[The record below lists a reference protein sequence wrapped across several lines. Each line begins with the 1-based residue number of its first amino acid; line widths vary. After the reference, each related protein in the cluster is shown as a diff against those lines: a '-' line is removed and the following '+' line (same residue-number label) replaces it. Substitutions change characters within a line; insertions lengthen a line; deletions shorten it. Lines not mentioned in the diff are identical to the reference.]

1 MGIDFLLSLRSC
13 FGFSSRQTIGFFWI
27 EIFFVQVKNVVHSF
41 SEFGINRLN
50 APHLFQSG
58 FCFVFFQ
65 NESDALFTY
74 SFKSFFFP
82 QFLTKKLSDH
92 LLRPSGQGV
101 HANAITSATCF
112 SLYFLGLPGLGLSLR
127 ALWRPSSAYLFFTVK
142 TVFLQTPNVSAISV
156 PLFCSF
162 ARSSI
167 CALVSSLALLCP
179 FLTKSIRK
187 FTSQSSSFNFSIKI

>member
-1 MGIDFLLSLRSC
+1 MHHIFFSQGFVLFSFKMSLMLSLPIVS
-13 FGFSSRQTIGFFWI
+13 
-27 EIFFVQVKNVVHSF
+27 N
-41 SEFGINRLN
+41 
-50 APHLFQSG
+50 P
-58 FCFVFFQ
+58 
-65 NESDALFTY
+65 
-74 SFKSFFFP
+74 FFFLSSS
-82 QFLTKKLSDH
+82 QRSVSDH

-167 CALVSSLALLCP
+167 RALVSSLALLCP

-187 FTSQSSSFNFSIKI
+187 FTSQSSSFNFRNDENIISIFLSPIL

>member
-1 MGIDFLLSLRSC
+1 MFSC
-13 FGFSSRQTIGFFWI
+13 FFFSSRRRHTRFLG
-27 EIFFVQVKNVVHSF
+27 V
-41 SEFGINRLN
+41 
-50 APHLFQSG
+50 
-58 FCFVFFQ
+58 FCFQ
-65 NESDALFTY
+65 AEDGIRDAQESRGLGDVY
-74 SFKSFFFP
+74 KR
-82 QFLTKKLSDH
+82 Q
-92 LLRPSGQGV
+92 GQGV

-167 CALVSSLALLCP
+167 RALVSSLALLCP